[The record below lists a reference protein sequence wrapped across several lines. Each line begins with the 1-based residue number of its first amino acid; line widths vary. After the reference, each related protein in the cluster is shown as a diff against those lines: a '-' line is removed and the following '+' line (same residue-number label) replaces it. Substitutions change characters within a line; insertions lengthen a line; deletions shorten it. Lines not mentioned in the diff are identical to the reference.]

1 MRSYYVHHQFTFEFN
16 IYVSFQM
23 VELKS
28 DEREQ
33 AAVLRLMTHCIHSSP
48 QLAAQFEGLKGSSL
62 VFRILRSP
70 FACPGVQVV
79 KVNRG
84 PRVEM

>member
-1 MRSYYVHHQFTFEFN
+1 
-16 IYVSFQM
+16 M

-33 AAVLRLMTHCIHSSP
+33 AAVLCLLTHCIHSSP
-48 QLAAQFEGLKGSSL
+48 QLAAQFEGFRGSSL

-70 FACPGVQVV
+70 FSCPGVQVM
-79 KVNRG
+79 KVSRRTKGRKVSSKYIKGNG
-84 PRVEM
+84 CKSWK